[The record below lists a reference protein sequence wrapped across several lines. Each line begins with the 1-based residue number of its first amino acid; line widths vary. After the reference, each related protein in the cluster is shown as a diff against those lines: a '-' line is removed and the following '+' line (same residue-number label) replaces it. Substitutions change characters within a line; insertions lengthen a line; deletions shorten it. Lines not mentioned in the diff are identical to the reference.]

1 MKSIKKNIITSM
13 VLLLPLWFVACESE
27 REVGS
32 TLFPEENS
40 GDIVKAFIDNR
51 CFYPKNYMESTVV
64 QTGNGGDLIAGSE
77 QVDLRVQLTNAAP
90 QDLVFSMK
98 VENSVSDAREDD
110 VTWLGED
117 AISFLNQ
124 TVTIKKGELESEEMI
139 SFTLDEESGSLKE
152 LAESGMVALS
162 LVTTD
167 AVEISENYSTYLW
180 KVNKEITNI
189 DVNGSLKDKTM
200 IDVTSYDVI
209 GGYGVPTQDLSD
221 DNMNT
226 SLMSYI
232 GYPNAKI
239 PFHMHEPQE
248 IIGLSITPAGY
259 WGAWNLDYSK
269 VELLGGDEPDNLT
282 RIGIATCTTGM
293 PSDHTPWEIAFYS
306 PIKVR
311 YLTVHV
317 LDNFSNGGSINALC
331 AEIRLYR

>member
-1 MKSIKKNIITSM
+1 M

-180 KVNKEITNI
+180 KVNKEIMI
-189 DVNGSLKDKTM
+189 LLDM
-200 IDVTSYDVI
+200 IDDMAKRYPGVETDKFFLFGHSGGGQFVNRFLFAHPEKLRACAIGAPGRPTFLNPDEDYFWGTRDFKNYFGHDVDLAAVQKVPVLVIVGENDTKFI
-209 GGYGVPTQDLSD
+209 GDSPYGDNRVARMKSLQKNLQDHGVHTEL
-221 DNMNT
+221 T
-226 SLMSYI
+226 ILP
-232 GYPNAKI
+232 GFA
-239 PFHMHEPQE
+239 HE
-248 IIGLSITPAGY
+248 
-259 WGAWNLDYSK
+259 
-269 VELLGGDEPDNLT
+269 GGEKE
-282 RIGIATCTTGM
+282 RVQAAQ
-293 PSDHTPWEIAFYS
+293 HFFEA
-306 PIKVR
+306 
-311 YLTVHV
+311 YL
-317 LDNFSNGGSINALC
+317 
-331 AEIRLYR
+331 